1 MAGQGAKK
9 RIEENKRRLR
19 LLIIWLAVGLAAQ
32 VLNLAVRGFQTWR
45 FIGVL
50 ATMSVGAFTYQSI
63 SALAAPVYD
72 PSSGELLDGG
82 ADLDMKGFCGYYHDV
97 LYITVIV
104 QVLSA
109 VSPWFWYLYLVV
121 PGYAGYKAAQFGWP
135 YVKDYFNG
143 SSRQGMTMDEA
154 TRRRMEKSEKRS
166 ERRKMKSFR

>member
-45 FIGVL
+45 FIGLL
-50 ATMSVGAFTYQSI
+50 ATVSVNAFTYQSI

-104 QVLSA
+104 QVSA
-109 VSPWFWYLYLVV
+109 RLE
-121 PGYAGYKAAQFGWP
+121 AGAQHKQQGGPLTTQLAPAQAAAAPCAGLA
-135 YVKDYFNG
+135 G
-143 SSRQGMTMDEA
+143 T
-154 TRRRMEKSEKRS
+154 
-166 ERRKMKSFR
+166 SFDL

>member
-32 VLNLAVRGFQTWR
+32 VLNLA
-45 FIGVL
+45 
-50 ATMSVGAFTYQSI
+50 SI